1 MSRESV
7 FVNTRTGFPSLEI
20 RQELKSVKSSRNSE
34 FWEKNLKFF
43 TVDINLHFWLLTVNP
58 IQTLRMR
65 GLISTHMANWVE
77 R

>member
-34 FWEKNLKFF
+34 FWEKKLEIFY
-43 TVDINLHFWLLTVNP
+43 
-58 IQTLRMR
+58 R
-65 GLISTHMANWVE
+65 
-77 R
+77 